1 MRRTANVSR
10 RAKRGDRQPLSTPI
24 RGVNLAESAM
34 RAFLPPPAGGGSA
47 ATGDLL
53 GAPLILPDMAL
64 TTDEPEALAPSRTP
78 LPIG

>member
-1 MRRTANVSR
+1 
-10 RAKRGDRQPLSTPI
+10 
-24 RGVNLAESAM
+24 M

-78 LPIG
+78 FPFRDYEARYFDTKDDD